1 MNVGVVYGDANGV
14 KYVGPRQ
21 ILYSYI
27 YDITVSD
34 LKNAYVATSDIQPK
48 NGVVHVLRMTDHDFG
63 FDRRLFALK
72 AIEEG
77 IDELSQI
84 NKTE

>member
-1 MNVGVVYGDANGV
+1 
-14 KYVGPRQ
+14 
-21 ILYSYI
+21 
-27 YDITVSD
+27 
-34 LKNAYVATSDIQPK
+34 
-48 NGVVHVLRMTDHDFG
+48 MTDHDFG